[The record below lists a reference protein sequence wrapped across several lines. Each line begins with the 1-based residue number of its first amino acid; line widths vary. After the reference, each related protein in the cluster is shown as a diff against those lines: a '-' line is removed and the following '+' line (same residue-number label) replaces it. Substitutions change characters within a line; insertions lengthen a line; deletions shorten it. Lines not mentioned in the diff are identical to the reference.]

1 VLPAGAHTV
10 VVYGFSGPYKV
21 NCISVA
27 HGMTSKER
35 PTFALNER
43 DTNYTYSIVISFYND

>member
-1 VLPAGAHTV
+1 MD
-10 VVYGFSGPYKV
+10 FQDFIV

-35 PTFALNER
+35 PTVALNER
-43 DTNYTYSIVISFYND
+43 DTNYTYSIVISFYCD